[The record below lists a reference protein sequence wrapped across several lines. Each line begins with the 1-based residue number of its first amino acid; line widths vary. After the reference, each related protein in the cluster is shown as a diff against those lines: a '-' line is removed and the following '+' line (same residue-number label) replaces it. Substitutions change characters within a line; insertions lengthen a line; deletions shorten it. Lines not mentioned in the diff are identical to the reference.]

1 MKRLLSMMAALV
13 VASVSYAATIVVT
26 EGVIET
32 NTTWTNDNVYIL
44 DGFVAVNDGVVLT
57 IEEGTL
63 IKGRKASKG
72 TLIIMRGGKIDAEG
86 TACQP
91 IVFTS
96 EQPIGTRTYGDWG
109 GVIILGRAPIN
120 SAGGVTTIE
129 GGVPNTLIG
138 KTSGN
143 TIADVNQF
151 GGSNPTDNSG
161 NFKYVRIEFP
171 GIPFTVDNEINGLT
185 MGGVGSGTTIE
196 YVQVSFSGDDSYE
209 WFGGTVNCKH
219 LIAFRGLDDDWD
231 TDDGFNGTI
240 QFGVSLRDPAVADA
254 AGTSE
259 GTESDSDSGSPD
271 VQPRTSAKLVNIT
284 HIGPIQNPGDVIS
297 GFYRRGQR
305 VRRGSAQSTYNS
317 IWLGYPTGVEVDGSA
332 SLAQYD
338 ADSLQFKNNILAGH
352 TDTYNRT
359 DGSTS
364 IDTKMASEGNI
375 DLGPSGTG
383 LVGLIDAY
391 NLTDPNFQPAS
402 GSLPL
407 TAPDYDGL
415 PFGFIED
422 VEYIGAFDGV
432 TDWTREWAEWD
443 PNNVD
448 YDAITSGINYNPV
461 VAASTSG
468 GDQCLNGAIDL
479 TVSGGRG
486 AYTYSWNDGANTQD
500 RTGVLATN
508 YQVTVFSNG
517 CSTVRNVNIPNTIA
531 APTGL
536 MSNVLGSGNVAL
548 SWNTIPNTV
557 AVEVTGTRVS
567 PPGPTGKVRRN
578 TFEPSSLTV
587 PSAQLDAGADYE
599 WTVRLACS
607 TNPIV
612 ATPSSAPGM
621 FTAATLREG
630 ALAAVLNVFP
640 NPATDNAVV
649 TFNAVEAGNVTVRIV
664 DLAGKTVSS
673 QLIAAAAG
681 ANNAS
686 FDVTDLAAGQYTV
699 EIAQGFSV
707 ETLTL
712 SVQ

>member
-1 MKRLLSMMAALV
+1 MKRLLTLMTALV
-13 VASVSYAATIVVT
+13 VATVSYAATIVVT

-57 IEEGTL
+57 IEEGTI

-96 EQPIGTRTYGDWG
+96 EQPVGARTYGDWG

-120 SAGGVTTIE
+120 ELGGINTIE

-138 KTSGN
+138 KTTGN
-143 TIADVNQF
+143 TISDVNRY
-151 GGSNPTDNSG
+151 GGSNPPDNSG
-161 NFKYVRIEFP
+161 TLKYVRIEFP

-196 YVQVSFSGDDSYE
+196 YVQVSFSGDDSFE

-219 LIAFRGLDDDWD
+219 LIAHRGLDDDWD
-231 TDDGFNGTI
+231 TDEGFNGTI

-271 VQPRTSAKLVNIT
+271 IQPRTSAKLINIT

-297 GFYRRGQR
+297 SFYRRGQR
-305 VRRGSAQSTYNS
+305 VRRGSSQSTYNS
-317 IWLGYPTGVEVDGSA
+317 IWLGYPTGIEVDGSA

-338 ADSLQFKNNILAGH
+338 ADSTQFKNNILAGH

-364 IDTKMASEGNI
+364 IDTKMATEGNI
-375 DLGPSGTG
+375 DLGPAGTG
-383 LVGLIDAY
+383 LVGLVDPY
-391 NLTDPNFQPAS
+391 NLTNPNFLPTP

-422 VEYIGAFDGV
+422 VEYIGAFGTV
-432 TDWTREWAEWD
+432 DWTREWAEFD

-448 YDAITSGINYNPV
+448 YDAFASGVDYNPTISGS
-461 VAASTSG
+461 ASG
-468 GDQCLNGAIDL
+468 GSACLNGAIDI
-479 TVSGGRG
+479 TPAGGRG
-486 AYTYSWNDGANTQD
+486 GAYSYLWSNGANTQD
-500 RTGVLATN
+500 LSGVLPGA
-508 YQVTVFSNG
+508 YSVTVSRNG
-517 CSTVRNVNIPNTIA
+517 CSASANYNIANSVP

-536 MSNVLGSGNVAL
+536 SSTVLGSGNVSLA
-548 SWNTIPNTV
+548 WTPVANTV
-557 AVEVTGTRVS
+557 AYEVRGTRIS
-567 PPGPTGKVRRN
+567 PAGPSGVLRKVVAN
-578 TFEPSSLTV
+578 PSGATV
-587 PSAQLDAGADYE
+587 PAGQLTPGATYE
-599 WTVRLACS
+599 WDVRVACS
-607 TNPIV
+607 TSPVI
-612 ATPSSAPGM
+612 ATPRSATDN
-621 FTAATLREG
+621 FTAATAR
-630 ALAAVLNVFP
+630 LADVATLAVFP
-640 NPATDNAVV
+640 NPATETAVV
-649 TFNAVEAGNVTVRIV
+649 TFNAQVDGDVIFRIV
-664 DLAGKTVSS
+664 DLSGKTVAS
-673 QLIAAAAG
+673 QRMVAAAG
-681 ANNAS
+681 ANNAQ
-686 FDVTDLAAGQYTV
+686 FDVTGLAAGAYTIEV
-699 EIAQGFSV
+699 AQGMLV
-707 ETLTL
+707 ETLNL
-712 SVQ
+712 QVQ